1 MPAALL
7 ERLMKAFPDLNLWQG
22 YGMTECSSVLTFLT
36 AADHR
41 QGGEILRSAGRPVM
55 GVNLAVRDVHG
66 RDLPR
71 GADGEV
77 FARGGNFMREYWRRP
92 EQTDKVL
99 HDGWYATGDAGH
111 LDKNGY
117 LYLVDRVNDMIVTGG
132 ENVYSIEVEN
142 AIASHP
148 AVAQVAV
155 IGVPHDVWGEQVHA
169 VVVLAA
175 GAAASE
181 DEIRAHAALTIAN
194 YKVPKSV
201 EFRTEPL
208 PLSGAMKPL
217 KRQLRAE
224 YERRLSSIS

>member
-1 MPAALL
+1 
-7 ERLMKAFPDLNLWQG
+7 
-22 YGMTECSSVLTFLT
+22 
-36 AADHR
+36 
-41 QGGEILRSAGRPVM
+41 
-55 GVNLAVRDVHG
+55 
-66 RDLPR
+66 
-71 GADGEV
+71 
-77 FARGGNFMREYWRRP
+77 MREYWRRP

-99 HDGWYATGDAGH
+99 YDGWYATGDAGH
-111 LDKNGY
+111 LDKDGY

-181 DEIRAHAALTIAN
+181 DEIRAHAALDDRELQGAEVGR
-194 YKVPKSV
+194 VPDRAAPAVGRDEAV
-201 EFRTEPL
+201 EASTA
-208 PLSGAMKPL
+208 GG
-217 KRQLRAE
+217 LRAPAGL
-224 YERRLSSIS
+224 YRLTCSLSRIR